1 MLINWK
7 GKPLTDL
14 WINIPTSKMSK
25 KEKQGYPTQKS
36 LVLLERLIENATN
49 PGDLILNPFYGCATT
64 CVTAEKLDRKWVGID
79 ISHLA
84 YRLVEEFLVK
94 EVQGYSQETKQPD
107 MFGSQKKLHFK
118 TEPPIRS
125 KDEVKLSKWGY
136 VISNSKHP
144 NEYKVGITSNYKK
157 RLRGYQT
164 LDPSRAYRLE
174 TTRSS

>member
-1 MLINWK
+1 
-7 GKPLTDL
+7 
-14 WINIPTSKMSK
+14 MSK

-36 LVLLERLIENATN
+36 LVLLERLIENTTN

-64 CVTAEKLDRKWVGID
+64 CVAAEKLDRKWVGID

-84 YRLVEEFLVK
+84 YRLVEERLVK
-94 EVQGYSQETKQPD
+94 EVQGYSQETKQQD
-107 MFGSQKKLHFK
+107 MFGSQKKLYFK
-118 TEPPIRS
+118 TELPIRS

-164 LDPSRAYRLE
+164 LDSSRAYRLE